1 MQIENITTTQELI
14 SKNNAEHLQ
23 ENSTDSSLEKTR
35 ASQQI
40 VDAAKNIPKDDDV
53 DKAQISDALAKMSK
67 TIEFFNK
74 RLKFS
79 IDENSKRIVV
89 KVIDSDSNQ
98 VVREI
103 PPKEVLKFVANLHK
117 FLGVFV
123 DTKR

>member
-1 MQIENITTTQELI
+1 MQIENIKTTQELI